1 MTDGRKRCSW
11 VHDTLCIDP
20 RGNVYACCHLK
31 PGLFGNIYQNTLRE
45 IFNGEQI
52 KQFRQQEI
60 DGTLPCLRHCTLA
73 QKATVSDS
81 VHGNYD
87 TAVRRIQIEFGEK
100 CNIACIMCAQDHKSK
115 LEIDESIIVKNIDI
129 PQSCEVMFFGGEPLV
144 IKSARKFFDHCAAAG
159 AKISLITNGTAI
171 SEEMAGKI
179 ARHCSLIAISLNA
192 ASKEVHE
199 VVNAGS
205 RFEKVLRNIQR
216 LIEAKKQ
223 LNGEVMIGGHM
234 TIVEP
239 NLHEIAQFIRKREE
253 FGFEFI
259 HFGYDVRTV
268 PGILA
273 KNPALKARLATEIQA
288 ALDEIALGE
297 KPGERARTDTK
308 RLHMLGL
315 V

>member
-1 MTDGRKRCSW
+1 MTDSRKRCSW

-20 RGNVYACCHLK
+20 RGDVYACCHQR
-31 PGLFGNIYQNTLRE
+31 PGIFGNIYRNTLRE

-60 DGTLPCLRHCTLA
+60 DGKLPCLRHCTLP

-81 VHGNYD
+81 VHGDYD
-87 TAVRRIQIEFGEK
+87 TALRRIQVEFGEK
-100 CNIACIMCAQDHKSK
+100 CNIACIMCPQDHKSK
-115 LEIDESIIVKNIDI
+115 LELDESIIVKNIDI

-144 IKSARKFFDHCAAAG
+144 IKSARRFFDHCAASEAE
-159 AKISLITNGTAI
+159 ISFLTNGTAI
-171 SEEMAGKI
+171 SEEMAAKI
-179 ARHCSLIAISLNA
+179 ARHCSMITISLNA

-205 RFEKVLRNIQR
+205 QFEKVLRNIQR
-216 LIEAKKQ
+216 LVQAKKD
-223 LNGEVMIGGHM
+223 LNGRVLIGGHM

-239 NLHEIAQFIRKREE
+239 NIHEIPQFIRKREE

-259 HFGYDVRTV
+259 HFGFDMRTV
-268 PGILA
+268 PRMLA
-273 KNPALKARLATEIQA
+273 KDPALKARLATEIQA
-288 ALDEIALGE
+288 ALDEAG
-297 KPGERARTDTK
+297 KTPHGRGRVDAK
-308 RLHMLGL
+308 RLSILGL